1 MQFADCVR
9 SRKMVRSFRK
19 DPVAPE
25 LLERIVDLA
34 SRAPSAGKTQGW
46 HFLVLRDSETSKFWD
61 TTLPVEKRSS
71 FKWKHLLDA
80 PIIGLVFADS
90 SAYVARYS
98 ESDKSSTG
106 LGAGES
112 SWPTPYWTIDASFAT
127 MTLLLAAHDLGLGAL
142 FFAVFSGETELRK
155 RLGVPQDLQLIGAVA
170 MGWPRTHDHSSG
182 TSSVDNSGAKGLSAS
197 RTRRTPEQITHFGK
211 W

>member
-1 MQFADCVR
+1 
-9 SRKMVRSFRK
+9 MVRSFRN

-25 LLERIVDLA
+25 LIERIVDLA

-46 HFLVLRDSETSKFWD
+46 HFLVLQDGETSKFWD
-61 TTLPVEKRSS
+61 TTLPVDKRSS

-98 ESDKSSTG
+98 ESDKASTG

-112 SWPTPYWTIDASFAT
+112 SWPTPYWTVDASFAT

-142 FFAVFSGETELRK
+142 FFAVFSGEVELRK
-155 RLGVPQDLQLIGAVA
+155 LLSVPQDLQLIGAVA
-170 MGWPRTHDHSSG
+170 MGWPRTHDHSSD
-182 TSSVDNSGAKGLSAS
+182 TSSAKGLSAS

>member
-1 MQFADCVR
+1 
-9 SRKMVRSFRK
+9 MVRSFRN

-25 LLERIVDLA
+25 LIERIVDLA

-46 HFLVLRDSETSKFWD
+46 HFLVLQDSETSKFWD
-61 TTLPVEKRSS
+61 TTLPAKKRST

-112 SWPTPYWTIDASFAT
+112 SWSTPYWTVDASFAT

-142 FFAVFSGETELRK
+142 FFAVFSGEAELRN
-155 RLGVPQDLQLIGAVA
+155 LLNVPQDLQLIGAVA
-170 MGWPRTHDHSSG
+170 MGWPRTSDHSAA
-182 TSSVDNSGAKGLSAS
+182 SSSAKGLSAS
-197 RTRRTPEQITHFGK
+197 RTRRTPKQITHFGE

>member
-9 SRKMVRSFRK
+9 SRKMVRSFRN

-25 LLERIVDLA
+25 LIERIVDLA

-46 HFLVLRDSETSKFWD
+46 HFLVLQDGETSKFWD

-98 ESDKSSTG
+98 ESDKTSTG

-112 SWPTPYWTIDASFAT
+112 SWPTPYWTVDASFAT

-142 FFAVFSGETELRK
+142 FFAVFSGEAELRN
-155 RLGVPQDLQLIGAVA
+155 LLSVPQDLQLIGAVA
-170 MGWPRTHDHSSG
+170 MGWPRTHDHSSD
-182 TSSVDNSGAKGLSAS
+182 TSSAKGLSAS
-197 RTRRTPEQITHFGK
+197 RTRRTPAQIAHFGR

>member
-1 MQFADCVR
+1 
-9 SRKMVRSFRK
+9 MVRSFRN

-25 LLERIVDLA
+25 LIERIVDLA

-46 HFLVLRDSETSKFWD
+46 HFLVLQDGETSKFWD

-98 ESDKSSTG
+98 ESDKASTG

-112 SWPTPYWTIDASFAT
+112 SWPTPYWTVDASFAT

-142 FFAVFSGETELRK
+142 FFAVFSGEVELRK
-155 RLGVPQDLQLIGAVA
+155 LLSVPQDLQLIGAVA
-170 MGWPRTHDHSSG
+170 MGWPRTHDHSSD
-182 TSSVDNSGAKGLSAS
+182 TSSAKGLSAS
-197 RTRRTPEQITHFGK
+197 RTSRTPAQIAHFGR

>member
-1 MQFADCVR
+1 
-9 SRKMVRSFRK
+9 MVRSFRN

-25 LLERIVDLA
+25 LIERIVDLA

-46 HFLVLRDSETSKFWD
+46 HFLVLQDSETSKFWD
-61 TTLPVEKRSS
+61 TTLPAKKRST
-71 FKWKHLLDA
+71 FKWRHLLDA

-98 ESDKSSTG
+98 EPDKSSTG

-112 SWPTPYWTIDASFAT
+112 SWPTPYWTVDASFAT

-142 FFAVFSGETELRK
+142 FFAVFSGEAELRN
-155 RLGVPQDLQLIGAVA
+155 LLSVPQDLQLIGAVA
-170 MGWPRTHDHSSG
+170 MGWPRTNDHNSD
-182 TSSVDNSGAKGLSAS
+182 TSSAKGLSA
-197 RTRRTPEQITHFGK
+197 RRMRRTPEQVTHYGK

>member
-9 SRKMVRSFRK
+9 SRKMVRSFRN

-25 LLERIVDLA
+25 LVERIVELA

-46 HFLVLRDSETSKFWD
+46 HLLVLQDSETSKFWD
-61 TTLPVEKRSS
+61 TTLPAKKRSS

-80 PIIGLVFADS
+80 PVIGLVFADS
-90 SAYVARYS
+90 SAYVARYN

-112 SWPTPYWTIDASFAT
+112 SWPTPYWTVDASFAT

-142 FFAVFSGETELRK
+142 FFAVFSGDTELRE
-155 RLGVPQDLQLIGAVA
+155 LLNVPKDLQLIGAVA
-170 MGWPRTHDHSSG
+170 IGWPRTQDLSGDSS
-182 TSSVDNSGAKGLSAS
+182 SASGLSAS
-197 RTRRTPEQITHFGK
+197 RLRRTPAQITHFGK

>member
-9 SRKMVRSFRK
+9 SRKMVRSFSS

-25 LLERIVDLA
+25 LVEQIVDLA

-46 HFLVLRDSETSKFWD
+46 HILVLQDGETSKFWD
-61 TTLPVEKRSS
+61 TTLPTEKRSS

-90 SAYVARYS
+90 AAYFARYS
-98 ESDKSSTG
+98 EPDKSSTG

-112 SWPTPYWTIDASFAT
+112 SWPTPYWTVDASFAT
-127 MTLLLAAHDLGLGAL
+127 MTLLLAAHDAGLGTL
-142 FFAVFSGETELRK
+142 FFAVFSGEVELRNL
-155 RLGVPQDLQLIGAVA
+155 LGVPPDLQLIGAVA
-170 MGWPRTHDHSSG
+170 MGWPRTQDLSADGSNQNG
-182 TSSVDNSGAKGLSAS
+182 SSAS
-197 RTRRTPEQITHFGK
+197 RKRRTPSQIAHFGK

>member
-9 SRKMVRSFRK
+9 SRKMVRSFSNER
-19 DPVAPE
+19 VAPE
-25 LLERIVDLA
+25 LVEQIVELA

-46 HFLVLRDSETSKFWD
+46 HFLVLQDDETSKFWD
-61 TTLPVEKRSS
+61 ITLPTQKRSS

-90 SAYVARYS
+90 AAYVARYS
-98 ESDKSSTG
+98 EPDKSSTG

-112 SWPTPYWTIDASFAT
+112 SWSTPYWTVDASFAT
-127 MTLLLAAHDLGLGAL
+127 MTLLLAAHDAGLGAL
-142 FFAVFSGETELRK
+142 FFAVFSGEAELRN
-155 RLGVPQDLQLIGAVA
+155 LLSVPPDLQLIGAVA
-170 MGWPRTHDHSSG
+170 IGWPRTKD
-182 TSSVDNSGAKGLSAS
+182 SSVDGSSDKGLSAS
-197 RTRRTPEQITHFGK
+197 RKRRTPSQITHFGK

>member
-1 MQFADCVR
+1 VQFADCVR

-25 LLERIVDLA
+25 LIERIVDLA

-46 HFLVLRDSETSKFWD
+46 HFLVLQDGETSKFWD

-98 ESDKSSTG
+98 EADKSSTG
-106 LGAGES
+106 LGVGES
-112 SWPTPYWTIDASFAT
+112 SWPTPYWTVDASFAT

-170 MGWPRTHDHSSG
+170 MGWPRTHDHNSD
-182 TSSVDNSGAKGLSAS
+182 TSKVDSSGAKGLSAS